1 MNINLFSLLAVT
13 QEQMLRRGGV
23 YIETLN
29 EHEDGTLYI
38 PVSISELVDQT
49 LSNQQP
55 GEEQ

>member
-1 MNINLFSLLAVT
+1 MNIDLFSLLAVT
-13 QEQMLRRGGV
+13 QEQMLRDGGV

-29 EHEDGTLYI
+29 QYNDGTLYI
-38 PVSISELVDQT
+38 PVSISELVNQD